1 MEKKETSNLRVL
13 THSTY
18 DMDAI
23 WDDKRPFV
31 KEIDI
36 EKSLGWELK
45 PEGLCKD
52 DSCIPYTPRNEPVS
66 GFVDFLDV
74 TNTLGFS
81 NVLDVELGLAAVDTF
96 SSLRSS
102 ALKDRKAPNIELPDT
117 DGELHSLSEWSDKKK
132 LLVAFSSW

>member
-1 MEKKETSNLRVL
+1 MEKKEKSNLRVL
-13 THSTY
+13 THNTY

-23 WDDKRPFV
+23 WDDQRPFV
-31 KEIDI
+31 KETDI
-36 EKSLGWELK
+36 GERLGWERK

-52 DSCIPYTPRNEPVS
+52 DSCIPYTPLNDPDS
-66 GFVDFLDV
+66 GYVDFLDI

-96 SSLRSS
+96 SLLRSS
-102 ALKDRKAPNIELPDT
+102 ALKDRKAPNIELPDV
-117 DGELHSLSEWSDKKK
+117 DGQLHSLSEWSDKKK

>member
-1 MEKKETSNLRVL
+1 MEKKEENSLRVL
-13 THSTY
+13 THNTY
-18 DMDAI
+18 DMHAI
-23 WDDKRPFV
+23 WDDQRPFV
-31 KEIDI
+31 KETDI

-52 DSCIPYTPRNEPVS
+52 DSCIPYTPLKDPDSEY
-66 GFVDFLDV
+66 VDFLDI

-96 SSLRSS
+96 SLLRTS
-102 ALKDRKAPNIELPDT
+102 ALKDRKAPNIELPDV
-117 DGELHSLSEWSDKKK
+117 DGQLHSLSKWSDKKK

>member
-1 MEKKETSNLRVL
+1 MEKKEKSNLRVL
-13 THSTY
+13 THNTY
-18 DMDAI
+18 DIPAI
-23 WDDKRPFV
+23 WDDQRPFV
-31 KEIDI
+31 KETDI

-52 DSCIPYTPRNEPVS
+52 DSCIPYTPLNDPDS
-66 GFVDFLDV
+66 GYVDFLDI

-96 SSLRSS
+96 SLLRTS
-102 ALKDRKAPNIELPDT
+102 ALKDRKAPNIELPDV
-117 DGELHSLSEWSDKKK
+117 DGQLHSLSEWSDKKK

>member
-1 MEKKETSNLRVL
+1 MEKKEKSNLRVL
-13 THSTY
+13 THNTY
-18 DMDAI
+18 DIPAI
-23 WDDKRPFV
+23 WDDQRPFV
-31 KEIDI
+31 KETDI

-52 DSCIPYTPRNEPVS
+52 DSCIPYTPLNDPDS
-66 GFVDFLDV
+66 GYVDFLDI

-96 SSLRSS
+96 SLLRSS
-102 ALKDRKAPNIELPDT
+102 ALKDRKAPNIELPDV
-117 DGELHSLSEWSDKKK
+117 DGQLHSLSKWSDKKK

>member
-1 MEKKETSNLRVL
+1 LEKKETNNLRVL
-13 THSTY
+13 THNTY
-18 DMDAI
+18 DIPAI
-23 WDDKRPFV
+23 WDDQRPFV
-31 KEIDI
+31 KETDI

-52 DSCIPYTPRNEPVS
+52 DSCIPYTPLNDPDS
-66 GFVDFLDV
+66 GYVDFLDI

-96 SSLRSS
+96 SLLRSS
-102 ALKDRKAPNIELPDT
+102 ALKDRKAPNIELPDV
-117 DGELHSLSEWSDKKK
+117 DGQLHSLSKWSDKKK

>member
-1 MEKKETSNLRVL
+1 MEKKEENSLRVL
-13 THSTY
+13 THNTY
-18 DMDAI
+18 DMHAI
-23 WDDKRPFV
+23 WDDQRPFV
-31 KEIDI
+31 KETDI

-52 DSCIPYTPRNEPVS
+52 DSCIPYTPLKDPDSEY
-66 GFVDFLDV
+66 VDFLDI

-96 SSLRSS
+96 SLLRTS
-102 ALKDRKAPNIELPDT
+102 ALKDRKAPNIELPDV
-117 DGELHSLSEWSDKKK
+117 DGQLHSLSEWSDKKK

>member
-13 THSTY
+13 THNTC
-18 DMDAI
+18 DLDAI
-23 WDDKRPFV
+23 WDDQRPFV
-31 KEIDI
+31 KETDI

-52 DSCIPYTPRNEPVS
+52 DSCIPYTPLNEPDN

-74 TNTLGFS
+74 ANTLGFS
-81 NVLDVELGLAAVDTF
+81 SVLDVDLGLAAVDTF
-96 SSLRSS
+96 SLIRSS
-102 ALKDRKAPNIELPDT
+102 ALKDREAPNIELPDV